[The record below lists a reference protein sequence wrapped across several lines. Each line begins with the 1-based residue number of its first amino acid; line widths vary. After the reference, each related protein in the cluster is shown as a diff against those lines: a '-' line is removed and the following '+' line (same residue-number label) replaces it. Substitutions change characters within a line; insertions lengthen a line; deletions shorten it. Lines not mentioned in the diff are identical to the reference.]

1 MDTAMKTGRD
11 ASKTTSKIVIQ
22 KTVEA
27 AGDLTGDKIT
37 GKITSVGK
45 TESKENERQEFY
57 IPPVKRWQTIDDLR
71 FF

>member
-45 TESKENERQEFY
+45 TESKENERQESY

>member
-1 MDTAMKTGRD
+1 MDTAMKIGRD

-27 AGDLTGDKIT
+27 SGDLTGDKIT

-57 IPPVKRWQTIDDLR
+57 IPPVKRRQTIDGLR